1 MKALD
6 TNILVRYYTQDDPRQ
21 ARIALRILKE
31 EEALFVPRTVLIELY
46 FVLRYG
52 KQYHFEPARINA
64 VLQHLIDMPNVAAED
79 NDTVAIAIN
88 LLRGAGIEF
97 PDALHL
103 AASARCDEFL
113 TFDDRRLARRAQRA
127 GVKPRVIVPAA

>member
-21 ARIALRILKE
+21 AKIALRILKE

-52 KQYHFEPARINA
+52 KQYHFEPAQINA
-64 VLQHLIDMPNVAAED
+64 VLQHLVGLVNVTIEQADAME
-79 NDTVAIAIN
+79 TA
-88 LLRGAGIEF
+88 LRYHQQGIGF
-97 PDALHL
+97 ADALHL
-103 AASARCDEFL
+103 ASSQHCSALL
-113 TFDDRRLARRAQRA
+113 TFDDRKFARRARQL
-127 GVKPRVIVPAA
+127 GLKPPVTVPSA